1 MENLADDS
9 TKIARESAFPSESR
23 MDQKSISYRFD
34 SIFLSQIESWLTRN
48 FSCGHLHF
56 LCVIS
61 QLHPVTAADN
71 PLRLFRA
78 FLSA

>member
-9 TKIARESAFPSESR
+9 TKISRESAYPSKSR
-23 MDQKSISYRFD
+23 MEQKSISYRFG

-48 FSCGHLHF
+48 FSCGHLRF

-61 QLHPVTAADN
+61 QLHPVTAADK
-71 PLRLFRA
+71 PLHLFRA